1 MKSEKYRLKFS
12 KMNEA
17 AIRMAF
23 QERSFVEKE
32 TPNADESAL
41 GVSFLVMVDNG

>member
-1 MKSEKYRLKFS
+1 
-12 KMNEA
+12 MNEET
-17 AIRMAF
+17 IRMAF
-23 QERSFVEKE
+23 LEKYFVEKE